1 MGIVAGKKYEDGKK
15 VETKI
20 SEKNEVMTKFRNDET
35 NILLATNIIAR
46 GVDVRNA
53 CFVINMGPPK
63 ASEKD
68 LDIDLDIY
76 LHRVGRTG
84 RHNDKG
90 IALTLLQQPEV
101 DRLVGGIKRIHKLDV
116 HPMADSEKLV
126 EEVKECIKFNSQ

>member
-1 MGIVAGKKYEDGKK
+1 MK
-15 VETKI
+15 
-20 SEKNEVMTKFRNDET
+20 KFRNDET

-63 ASEKD
+63 TSDKD

-90 IALTLLQQPEV
+90 VALTLLEQPMIEK
-101 DRLVGGIKRIHKLDV
+101 LVGGIKRIHQLDV
-116 HPMADSEKLV
+116 HLMGDPEKLV
-126 EEVKECIKFNSQ
+126 E